1 MTYNLFLDDERN
13 PSDVNWVMLPY
24 KVNWEIVR
32 TYNEFKN
39 MILKKGVP
47 AFVTFD
53 HDLSDYQQKIP
64 SEEDSYEYDDGDL
77 KKTYTSIEMTGYDCA
92 KWLAEYCYNFSKQ
105 FPEFQVHSMNP
116 VGQKRIRD
124 YLEWFMG
131 VSK

>member
-13 PSDVNWVMLPY
+13 PSDVNWVMLPH

-77 KKTYTSIEMTGYDCA
+77 KKDLYF
-92 KWLAEYCYNFSKQ
+92 N
-105 FPEFQVHSMNP
+105 
-116 VGQKRIRD
+116 
-124 YLEWFMG
+124 
-131 VSK
+131 